1 MRREPPAITPERTA
15 LLVVDMQRAFLDACG
30 VMFLPEAVDIMPV
43 VAGVVARCRATGVR
57 VVWTRM
63 SHDGS
68 VGGAYRELFPQ
79 HFLFDDRPSWAQQR
93 DYQIAPDLDPHPEDC
108 TSTRPATPPSGIRA
122 SRPGYGVDGCDTTVI
137 CGIATDVCCESTA
150 RDAFALG
157 FRVIVLSTRL
167 RAAVARHTKPL
178 FGLWAWRSGGSCPA
192 LSCLGHSMPGL
203 RDLRFVGDDSEF
215 KVVARLPQ
223 HRGQRDRV

>member
-63 SHDGS
+63 SHDGP

-79 HFLFDDRPSWAQQR
+79 HFLSDGSPKLGRNSG
-93 DYQIAPDLDPHPEDC
+93 DYQIAPDLDPHPEDLYVDK
-108 TSTRPATPPSGIRA
+108 TSYSAFRGTGLEARLR
-122 SRPGYGVDGCDTTVI
+122 VDGCDTTVI
-137 CGIATDVCCESTA
+137 CGIATNVCCESTA

-157 FRVIVLSTRL
+157 FRVIVLSDATASGSREAHQASL
-167 RAAVARHTKPL
+167 RTLGLAFGWVISSTEL
-178 FGLWAWRSGGSCPA
+178 FRA
-192 LSCLGHSMPGL
+192 LDAGTP
-203 RDLRFVGDDSEF
+203 
-215 KVVARLPQ
+215 
-223 HRGQRDRV
+223 

>member
-79 HFLFDDRPSWAQQR
+79 HFLFDGSPKLGRNSG
-93 DYQIAPDLDPHPEDC
+93 DYQIAPDLDPHPEDLYVDK
-108 TSTRPATPPSGIRA
+108 TSYSAFRDTGLEARLR
-122 SRPGYGVDGCDTTVI
+122 VDGCDTTVI
-137 CGIATDVCCESTA
+137 CGIATNVCCESTA

-157 FRVIVLSTRL
+157 FRVIVLSDATASGSREAHQASL
-167 RAAVARHTKPL
+167 RTLGLAFGWVMSSTEL
-178 FGLWAWRSGGSCPA
+178 FRA
-192 LSCLGHSMPGL
+192 LDAGAS
-203 RDLRFVGDDSEF
+203 
-215 KVVARLPQ
+215 
-223 HRGQRDRV
+223 